1 MDKGQVTTQHIVQQT
16 ESVTTSAKNIEK
28 SVDATQRS
36 ADQTTVLAADRT
48 LLAVER
54 TYAAWIRTGLA
65 ALISGVG
72 ANALL
77 NSGFAPWFVQMTA
90 SLLVILS
97 ACCFVAAV
105 WRVLKHVP
113 PPPLP
118 SVKSLPPALLV
129 GVTWLLVLID
139 VFALIGIWVGHR

>member
-1 MDKGQVTTQHIVQQT
+1 MDKGLVSTQHIVQQT
-16 ESVTTSAKNIEK
+16 ESVKASAKHIEK

-72 ANALL
+72 TNALL
-77 NSGFAPWFVQMTA
+77 NDGFAPWFVQMTG
-90 SLLVILS
+90 SLLIVLS
-97 ACCFVAAV
+97 MACFGAAI
-105 WRVLKHVP
+105 WRVLKHVQ
-113 PPPLP
+113 PLP
-118 SVKSLPPALLV
+118 VPTVKSLPPAPLV
-129 GVTWLLVLID
+129 GITGLLGLID
-139 VFALIGIWVGHR
+139 VFALIGIWAGHR